1 MSKEWLWWLGEFGL
15 AAVVAV
21 VAGFVTR
28 DVPISILYG
37 LFVGTVFFSLREHKR
52 VVAQH
57 ERQVS
62 EMKDE
67 ALNLPTT
74 LSHREYADP
83 FLRKIVQFEKDE
95 LLRLAKE
102 AEDGKLTVK
111 ARIIARILPDYYKLA
126 RPGDKCLAT
135 NAWVGWGTPQW
146 DVIRQTC
153 FDLADNGIDVTRIF
167 IEPTAATSE
176 DKKHLKQEMERQK
189 EKIKVRFIKES
200 RVPQDVKPN
209 SFLIYDRYFAY
220 ATYSKTP
227 GTSIRHLVEE
237 TTFCTR
243 RDELER
249 AKEMAETLI
258 KLSEEYK

>member
-1 MSKEWLWWLGEFGL
+1 MTKEWLWWLGEFGL

-21 VAGFVTR
+21 VAGFITK

-37 LFVGTVFFSLREHKR
+37 LFVGTVFFVLREHRR
-52 VVAQH
+52 VASQVD
-57 ERQVS
+57 RGVS
-62 EMKDE
+62 EIQDK

-74 LSHREYADP
+74 LSHQGDIDP
-83 FLRKIVQFEKDE
+83 FLRRIVQFEKDE

-111 ARIIARILPDYYKLA
+111 ARIIARFLPDYYRLA
-126 RPGDKCLAT
+126 RPGEKVLAI

-146 DVIRQTC
+146 DVIRQVN
-153 FDLADNGIDVTRIF
+153 FDLADKGIDFTRIF
-167 IEPTAATSE
+167 IEPSGATPE
-176 DKKHLKQEMERQK
+176 DKKHLKHEMDRQK

-200 RVPQDVKPN
+200 RVPEGAKIN

-227 GTSIRHLVEE
+227 GTSVRHLIEE

-243 RDELER
+243 RDEVEK
-249 AKEMAETLI
+249 AQEMAENLI

>member
-21 VAGFVTR
+21 VAGFVTK

-37 LFVGTVFFSLREHKR
+37 LFVGTVFFVLRQQTR
-52 VVAQH
+52 ITSQH

-62 EMKDE
+62 EMEDK
-67 ALNLPTT
+67 AMNFPVT
-74 LSHREYADP
+74 LSHRGDIDP
-83 FLRKIVQFEKDE
+83 FLRRIVQFEKDE

-111 ARIIARILPDYYKLA
+111 ARIIARFLPDYYKLA

-146 DVIRQTC
+146 DVIRQVN
-153 FDLADNGIDVTRIF
+153 FDMADKGVDMTRVF
-167 IEPTAATSE
+167 IEPTGATTE
-176 DKKHLKQEMERQK
+176 DKKRLKQEMDRQK

-200 RVPQDVKPN
+200 RVPEGAKAN

-227 GTSIRHLVEE
+227 GTTIKQVVEE
-237 TTFCTR
+237 STFCTR
-243 RDELER
+243 RDELENAR
-249 AKEMAETLI
+249 EMAETLI